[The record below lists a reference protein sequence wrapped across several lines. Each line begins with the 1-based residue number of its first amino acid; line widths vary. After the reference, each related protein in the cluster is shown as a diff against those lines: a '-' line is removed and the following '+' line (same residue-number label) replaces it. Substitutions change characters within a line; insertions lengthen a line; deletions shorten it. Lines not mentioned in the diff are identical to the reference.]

1 MPATGINMRK
11 RKVASR
17 RKREVHDW
25 HQPSATALAMSKGVT
40 TNFAAL
46 AVAVPWDWPAIAATV
61 GASLAQRLLPASLN
75 TRCRSDR

>member
-1 MPATGINMRK
+1 MRK
-11 RKVASR
+11 RKEANR
-17 RKREVHDW
+17 RKREVHYC

-46 AVAVPWDWPAIAATV
+46 AMATPWDWPAIAATV